1 MEWTAEHITTA
12 LNALRSHGGDS
23 PYLELKKASGGIP
36 QNLGPTLC
44 AFANMPDGGT
54 LILGVDEKDDFAVT
68 GVEEPAQLQASIVSL
83 TRNNISPS
91 PYLEFSAPVLDGKT
105 VLVAEVQ
112 GLPSVINP
120 PFTKVK
126 HICGRPMAIT
136 P

>member
-105 VLVAEVQ
+105 VLVTEVRT
-112 GLPSVINP
+112 GV
-120 PFTKVK
+120 T
-126 HICGRPMAIT
+126 HR
-136 P
+136 